1 LRLGVHTSIAGSLEK
16 SALIAA
22 GLGANTFQI
31 FSASPRMWRA
41 SPPDPVCV
49 KLLREARDRFDLF
62 PLVIHTN
69 YLINLAA
76 ADPEVRSKSI
86 LAFRGELERAAIIG
100 AEYLVVHPGN
110 CRGRTAEEGVAAC
123 ALGIEEAARNL
134 DLRQATLL
142 LENTVGAGGQL
153 GSTFEELH
161 AIRDITGKLSN
172 IPIGYCLDTC
182 HLLAAGFD
190 ISTAAGLEQTVHRA
204 EQILGLKNV
213 RIFHANDSKTKLG
226 SHVDRHEDIGRGY
239 IGLEGFRRILA
250 HPKMRERPF
259 ILETPYKSVG
269 DDRRNLDILRSLAP
283 KAPVRRRKRGRQ
295 GA

>member
-1 LRLGVHTSIAGSLEK
+1 MRLGVHTSIAGSLEK

-41 SPPDPVCV
+41 GPPDPVRV
-49 KLLREARDRFDLF
+49 KLLQAARERFDLR

-76 ADPEVRSKSI
+76 ANPEVRSMSI
-86 LAFRGELERAAIIG
+86 RAFRGELERAAIIG

-110 CRGRTAEEGVAAC
+110 RGARTAEEGVAAC

-134 DLRQATLL
+134 DVGNTTLL

-153 GSTFEELH
+153 GSRFEELH
-161 AIRDITGKLSN
+161 AIRDIAGKLAV

-190 ISTAAGLEQTVHRA
+190 ISTASGLDQTVRRA
-204 EQILGLKNV
+204 EEILGINNV
-213 RIFHANDSKTKLG
+213 KVFHANDSKTKLG
-226 SHVDRHEDIGRGY
+226 SHVDRHEDIGRGQ

-250 HPKMRERPF
+250 HPKLREKPF
-259 ILETPYKSVG
+259 ILETPYQSVG
-269 DDRRNLDILRSLAP
+269 DDQRNLDVLKSLAP
-283 KAPVRRRKRGRQ
+283 RPKRRRREP
-295 GA
+295 